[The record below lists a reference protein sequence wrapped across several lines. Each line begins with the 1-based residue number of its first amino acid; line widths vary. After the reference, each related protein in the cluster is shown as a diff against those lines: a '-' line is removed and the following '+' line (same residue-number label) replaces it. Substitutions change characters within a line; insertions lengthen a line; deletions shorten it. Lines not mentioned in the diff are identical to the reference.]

1 MEIGKEKMEKQIQ
14 PRQILSSYVSAPIFP
29 FHFSIFAFLIA
40 LFYFSAA

>member
-1 MEIGKEKMEKQIQ
+1 MEIGKEKMEKQIE
-14 PRQILSSYVSAPIFP
+14 PRQILSSSVSAPIFH